1 MNKTKI
7 KNSIFRIISSTLKI
21 NVNQISL
28 QKTADDFTEWD
39 SLSNVRLILN
49 LEKFFKVK
57 INISEVYQLN
67 NINDL
72 VNLII
77 KKVEK

>member
-7 KNSIFRIISSTLKI
+7 KNSIFKIISSTLKI
-21 NVNQISL
+21 NVSKINL
-28 QKTADDFTEWD
+28 QKTANDFTEWD

-49 LEKFFKVK
+49 LEKFFKIK
-57 INISEVYQLN
+57 IDISEVYQLD

-72 VNLII
+72 INLIT

>member
-7 KNSIFRIISSTLKI
+7 KNNIFRVISSTLKI
-21 NVNQISL
+21 NVNQINL
-28 QKTADDFTEWD
+28 EKTAEDFTEWD

-49 LEKFFKVK
+49 LEKFFKIK
-57 INISEVYQLN
+57 IDISEVYQLN

-77 KKVEK
+77 KKFEK

>member
-21 NVNQISL
+21 NVNQINL
-28 QKTADDFTEWD
+28 EKTAEDFTEWD